1 MQLNL
6 NQLRIFFFC
15 GRHSTFSDAANALCL
30 SQPAV
35 TVQIKQLETLC
46 GIDLFHHHRKS
57 IELTDAGRVLFDY
70 AQKIFDLTESAENA
84 IQALR
89 NTKNLTLSIGALKIY
104 ARFIL
109 PSLKL
114 YYQRKHPGMRVA
126 VDEGNTQEIIKNL
139 LNNKDE
145 LGLFSIV
152 QPPPPQLKIIPYSQ
166 EEMFLFLSS
175 DHPLNSKGRISVK
188 DLTNIPLVV
197 RERGSVSREVI
208 LTKYREVGIEP
219 GPLIEVKNIASIIDE
234 VQAGRGV
241 SFIAEWSFMSE
252 RIQPGKKG
260 VSFIAEWA
268 LKEQVS
274 RDALQIRSLDDEHFL
289 INVVIAYLKDTILSS
304 AALEFIDLLLEK
316 KSKDGS
322 LPHLSSLKNPL
333 KRAPDLH

>member
-15 GRHSTFSDAANALCL
+15 CKHSTFSEAADALCL

-35 TVQIKQLETLC
+35 TVQIKQLEALC

-57 IELTDAGRVLFDY
+57 IELTAAGRVLFDY

-84 IQALR
+84 IQTLK
-89 NTKNLTLSIGALKIY
+89 NTKTSTLSIGALKIY
-104 ARFIL
+104 ARFLL
-109 PSLKL
+109 PALKL
-114 YYQRKHPGMRVA
+114 YYQRKHPGMRV
-126 VDEGNTQEIIKNL
+126 VFDEGNTQEIIRNL
-139 LNNKDE
+139 FSNKDE

-152 QPPPPQLKIIPYSQ
+152 KTLPPQLKIIPYSQ
-166 EEMFLFLSS
+166 EEMFLFLAN
-175 DHPLNSKGRISVK
+175 DHPLSSKGRISVK
-188 DLTNIPLVV
+188 DLANIPLVV

-208 LTKYREVGIEP
+208 LTKYREVGIQP

-234 VQAGRGV
+234 VQAGRGI

-252 RIQPGKKG
+252 RIQAGKKG

-274 RDALQIRSLDDEHFL
+274 RGALQIRSLCDEHFF

-316 KSKDGS
+316 KNKVGTFPNC
-322 LPHLSSLKNPL
+322 LP
-333 KRAPDLH
+333 